1 MAKLPYMND
10 GEDYGEP
17 DEPGSYFEEQC
28 RKADRGDT
36 YAQMEVDA
44 MVEAN
49 NNALAQ
55 ELSMAIAPIHHIDDD
70 ANSITI
76 TGSMGGASI
85 GSGNSSIHAGSII
98 SNNLTVATSSNVSN
112 GFYTF
117 PASVNRMSEQPPI
130 DLILSQEANLP
141 DVTFNGHD
149 FDFKKITM
157 ILKPESTISTIEVL
171 KITMLI
177 NASTR
182 TPTKFSVFAYIKKN
196 NLERH
201 FKFIQ

>member
-10 GEDYGEP
+10 GNDYGEP

-55 ELSMAIAPIHHIDDD
+55 ELSMATAPVHQIDDD
-70 ANSITI
+70 YDDSMINTN
-76 TGSMGGASI
+76 GSFSGSFGI
-85 GSGNSSIHAGSII
+85 GSNTLINTTVIGNTHTTASGGP
-98 SNNLTVATSSNVSN
+98 L
-112 GFYTF
+112 YTF
-117 PASVNRMSEQPPI
+117 HTNPT
-130 DLILSQEANLP
+130 SQCDELP
-141 DVTFNGHD
+141 SFTFNGYD
-149 FDFKKITM
+149 FEGKKITM
-157 ILKPESTISTIEVL
+157 IFKPEATISTLEVL
-171 KITMLI
+171 KIMLLI
-177 NASTR
+177 NAAANS
-182 TPTKFSVFAYIKKN
+182 PSKFSVYAYIKKN

-201 FKFIQ
+201 FKFTQ